1 MKIFQQKKIFR
12 QLKFGEQLGQVP
24 PPATVPLI
32 MVSVQDNGYT

>member
-24 PPATVPLI
+24 PPGYSAA
-32 MVSVQDNGYT
+32 DNGVCSG